1 MQTFELPEIEIWRR
15 DLERD
20 LIGRKVKSVEVNTMK
35 AFDGHRTKKSVS
47 DPLEGAKVTTVD
59 RRGMWIVIGFDNDH
73 TLLFRG
79 GPFSAVQRVASKADS
94 DSNTQLTISFTQGG
108 DLRFIEPDDGSTIA
122 VVADG
127 EVEDRLDLPRG
138 VDFFA
143 QPVSWVD
150 FRNFILQFD
159 VPLRVLLVDSDVFTG
174 IGDIYA
180 DEILF
185 ESGLRYDRSAAKL
198 SNQEIRRLYRALVG
212 IVHDAIKYGGTSLE
226 QRPYA
231 DVMGTPGGFGEH
243 LQVWG
248 REGELS
254 ARSRAPIQRTTFE
267 GYTVYYCE
275 TQV

>member
-1 MQTFELPEIEIWRR
+1 MQPLELPEIEIWRR

-20 LIGRKVKSVEVNTMK
+20 LVGRKVKSVEVNTMK

-47 DPLEGAKVTTVD
+47 EPLEGAKILTVD
-59 RRGMWIVIGFDNDH
+59 RRGMWIVIGLDNDQA
-73 TLLFRG
+73 LLFRG
-79 GPFSAVQRVASKADS
+79 GPLSKVQRVATKADV
-94 DSNTQLTISFTQGG
+94 DSNTQLTITFTQGG
-108 DLRFIEPDDGSTIA
+108 DLRLVEPDDGSTIA
-122 VVADG
+122 IVQTSDIDDKINLA
-127 EVEDRLDLPRG
+127 RG

-159 VPLRVLLVDSDVFTG
+159 EALRVLLVDADVFTG

-198 SNQEIRRLYRALVG
+198 SNQEIRRFYRALVG

-226 QRPYA
+226 DRPFL
-231 DVMGTPGGFGEH
+231 DVTGTPGVFAEH

-254 ARSRAPIQRTTFE
+254 ARSRAPIQKTSFQ
-267 GYTVYYCE
+267 GHTVYYCE